1 MFQKDVD
8 LADNV
13 LNIMNKYDWPKWIE
27 AIAPKSNRENIL
39 KINDILKNRVNFGLS
54 MQSLNLETLTDIK
67 RRNWTIDQYV
77 DFVKEME
84 KEERPNL
91 RNNHSSPGRNRKTYN
106 DGKKFLMI
114 ITFKWNI
121 YLMMFSG
128 TELGRPCNK

>member
-1 MFQKDVD
+1 MYIEKDILLLFQKDVD

-84 KEERPNL
+84 KRGKTPTSEIIL
-91 RNNHSSPGRNRKTYN
+91 SVKQKTYN
-106 DGKKFLMI
+106 DGIKF
-114 ITFKWNI
+114 
-121 YLMMFSG
+121 
-128 TELGRPCNK
+128 